1 MHLGWFQVR
10 ESLTKLVPLLITRLG
25 TSNPRRQREACNAVL
40 QLSRCASL
48 GGLSIVA
55 PVLIDETLPLRPRL
69 TLLRI
74 LVPETRLAKGTA
86 LTLGAVMGVA
96 TPALRIADTKTR
108 KAAVALVVG
117 CYKVGGRRVKR
128 HLVNLKP
135 AMVKILHR
143 EFAALGG
150 SGRGADENKHTPGK
164 RSRMRS
170 VGSIGNVA
178 GLKSPMDR
186 RSLKPPL
193 LSRDRSAYLAP
204 LPVSPQP
211 VSHAARASSAP
222 SADHSPMR
230 LSRPSSHGAAESIFN
245 LSRATAPA
253 ASPVGR
259 KEPTRV
265 PFSPISQP
273 RTSDLGDACAPKLS
287 LHARGSAANS
297 RCGSSDFEFLDD
309 EQEQLMDDILACI

>member
-1 MHLGWFQVR
+1 M
-10 ESLTKLVPLLITRLG
+10 PLLIARLG
-25 TSNPRRQREACNAVL
+25 NSNARTQREACNAVL

-55 PVLIDETLPLRPRL
+55 PALIDESLPLRPRL

-86 LTLGAVMGVA
+86 LNLGAVMGVA

-108 KAAVALVVG
+108 KAAVALVIG
-117 CYKVGGRRVKR
+117 CYKIGGRRVKR

-143 EFAALGG
+143 EFAAVGG
-150 SGRGADENKHTPGK
+150 SSRRTDENKGTPGK
-164 RSRMRS
+164 RARVRS
-170 VGSIGNVA
+170 VGTIGNVA

-186 RSLKPPL
+186 PSLKPPL

-211 VSHAARASSAP
+211 QVKAARASSAP
-222 SADHSPMR
+222 STHSPMR

-245 LSRATAPA
+245 LSSPSVSSPA
-253 ASPVGR
+253 AARGSGVG
-259 KEPTRV
+259 RV

-273 RTSDLGDACAPKLS
+273 QTGPAVTASGCAYSRGGSTATNCSDHS
-287 LHARGSAANS
+287 
-297 RCGSSDFEFLDD
+297 EFLDD